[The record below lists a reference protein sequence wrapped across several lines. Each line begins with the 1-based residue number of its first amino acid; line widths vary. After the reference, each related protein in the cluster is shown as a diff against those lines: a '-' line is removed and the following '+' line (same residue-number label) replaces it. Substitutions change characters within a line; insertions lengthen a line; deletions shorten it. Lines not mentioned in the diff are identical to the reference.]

1 MAVRHIRE
9 AYNQEAGE
17 TSTCQSAFLD
27 YIFSDGIQKQVITL
41 KIVDADGVPHTIQT
55 PVHDM
60 KEDPHEHVRE
70 LARGFKIRP
79 EMAMDP
85 VMEVP
90 AVMAIKVVKADPVVP
105 VGGGP
110 SETTGSSAEARSSPP
125 RPEVEQPKTVGGPSS
140 TFDSLPNP
148 FITN

>member
-27 YIFSDGIQKQVITL
+27 YIFRDGQQRQVITL
-41 KIVDADGVPHTIQT
+41 KIIDAAGVPHTIQT

-60 KEDPHEHVRE
+60 KEDPHEQVRE
-70 LARGFKIRP
+70 LARTFKIGP
-79 EMAMDP
+79 SAGGAYAFDLPP
-85 VMEVP
+85 VTEEP
-90 AVMAIKVVKADPVVP
+90 AKTDPVVP

-110 SETTGSSAEARSSPP
+110 NETTGSSAEARSSPP
-125 RPEVEQPKTVGGPSS
+125 RPEVERPKTAGGQSS